1 MTEWLSTHMKESRAK
16 KEVMFQSK
24 ASNRDVC
31 PAGGW
36 QRVRTQILPTWQ
48 RQEVQK
54 KGRGGE
60 KGFLPDLWCLWGTS
74 PGQGDPS
81 HPKPNKERKSY
92 ASWRPRALKETGIE
106 TGRPDAFNRQNTG
119 HQSSMWSLLGF
130 SETSVRSA
138 TYPQTL

>member
-1 MTEWLSTHMKESRAK
+1 MKESRAK

-54 KGRGGE
+54 KGRGEQRDFCQIYGVSE
-60 KGFLPDLWCLWGTS
+60 GQAQGKMTHHIPSPIRRERVTLP
-74 PGQGDPS
+74 GDHGP
-81 HPKPNKERKSY
+81 
-92 ASWRPRALKETGIE
+92 
-106 TGRPDAFNRQNTG
+106 
-119 HQSSMWSLLGF
+119 
-130 SETSVRSA
+130 
-138 TYPQTL
+138 